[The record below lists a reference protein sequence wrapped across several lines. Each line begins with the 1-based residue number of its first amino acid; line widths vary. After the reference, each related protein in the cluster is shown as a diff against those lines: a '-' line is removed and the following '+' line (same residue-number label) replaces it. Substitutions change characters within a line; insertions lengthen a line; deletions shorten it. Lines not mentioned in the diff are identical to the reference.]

1 MSRKS
6 VLPLTF
12 LLLALGVPLAAAAQ
26 SETLLY
32 DDVHLAVPNPPEAS
46 QWYIDHIG
54 GEPVDGRDDR
64 MLIGTMRFIFQR
76 AKDRRSSTPRTC
88 ASGT

>member
-1 MSRKS
+1 MRI
-6 VLPLTF
+6 PL
-12 LLLALGVPLAAAAQ
+12 LRALLATGLIASGPAAAAQ
-26 SETLLY
+26 SETLFY
-32 DDVHLAVPNPPEAS
+32 DHVHLAVPNPPEAS

-88 ASGT
+88 ASGN

>member
-1 MSRKS
+1 MRIP
-6 VLPLTF
+6 LPRA
-12 LLLALGVPLAAAAQ
+12 LLATGPIASGPAAAAQ

-32 DDVHLAVPNPPEAS
+32 DHVHLAVPNPPEAS
-46 QWYIDHIG
+46 QPYMDHIG

-64 MLIGTMRFIFQR
+64 MLIGTMPFIFQR
-76 AKDRRSSTPRTC
+76 AEDRRSSAPRTC